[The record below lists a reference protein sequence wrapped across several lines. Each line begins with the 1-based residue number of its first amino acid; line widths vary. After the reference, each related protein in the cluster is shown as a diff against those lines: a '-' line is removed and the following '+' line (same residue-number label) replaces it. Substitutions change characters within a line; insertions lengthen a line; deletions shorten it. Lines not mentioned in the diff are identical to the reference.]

1 MDSSN
6 RASDS
11 RSLIRIVVIAAMASL
26 LLGCKPETETTGST
40 TETAST
46 NACAAKFYSSYDQK
60 KFDQC
65 VDVCIRCE
73 NGVTT
78 TCATSCTLKGAR

>member
-1 MDSSN
+1 M
-6 RASDS
+6 R
-11 RSLIRIVVIAAMASL
+11 VVAMAATAIL

-40 TETAST
+40 TATTSL
-46 NACAAKFYSSYDQK
+46 NACAAKFYSSYDPK

>member
-1 MDSSN
+1 MGWSD
-6 RASDS
+6 RAPDS
-11 RSLIRIVVIAAMASL
+11 RSLMRVVAMAATAIL

-40 TETAST
+40 TETMSL
-46 NACAAKFYSSYDQK
+46 NACAAKFYSSYDPK

>member
-1 MDSSN
+1 M
-6 RASDS
+6 
-11 RSLIRIVVIAAMASL
+11 RIVAIAAVATL
-26 LLGCKPETETTGST
+26 LLGCKPDAETTGST
-40 TETAST
+40 TGTTST
-46 NACAAKFYSSYDQK
+46 NVCAAKFYSSYDPK

-65 VDVCIRCE
+65 VDVCIHCE